1 MPRPCSRN
9 APGCRARPQY
19 PVAGSGSRLD
29 LLTLSLTWL
38 ARGKGA
44 VFWLYLGALL
54 LMAAGGVVTRF
65 FNQPINAEVMSWTI
79 DTLPANWADLRAAWW
94 KWHLVRTGLSVAA
107 LALLLAAI
115 IAANG
120 LAGVLPDQR
129 S

>member
-1 MPRPCSRN
+1 M
-9 APGCRARPQY
+9 
-19 PVAGSGSRLD
+19 
-29 LLTLSLTWL
+29 SLTWL